1 MQCNRIEV
9 TNFRNIEHACVDF
22 VPGVNVLA
30 GDNAQGKTNLLEAIY
45 LCALGKTFRQAKDAE
60 MVRFGQEECSIV
72 QHFADNARQQSVEMT
87 LFSGTKNRRRV
98 YLNGVSLARTSQLLG
113 NFRVV
118 LFCPEHLSL
127 VKEGPAERR
136 NFLDVAISQL
146 HPAYV
151 RALQKY
157 NQLLKQRNSLL
168 KDAETDR
175 ATFDATIELWSAQ
188 LAHEAAYIA
197 SVRHAYVCQ
206 LDRYVSAFFTGMS
219 GEREQVKVTYMGKAH
234 VEPDMYADREYV
246 ERAYMRLYMSH
257 HDREIAAGSTLWGI
271 HRDDLEIELNG
282 KYARIFASQGQQRSI
297 ALAMKMAEGEISREF
312 GDKEYPVFLFD
323 DMLSELDA
331 NRRSFLLDEIRD
343 RQVIMTSCEPGIASA
358 CNIVLVKNGT
368 YEKKVD

>member
-9 TNFRNIEHACVDF
+9 HNFRNIEHACVDF
-22 VPGVNVLA
+22 TPGVNVLV

-60 MVRFGQEECSIV
+60 LVRFGQDECSIL
-72 QHFADNARQQSVEMT
+72 QHFADSQREQTVEMT
-87 LFSGTKNRRRV
+87 LYAGTKSRRRV
-98 YLNGVSLARTSQLLG
+98 YHNGISLARTSQLLG

-127 VKEGPAERR
+127 VKEGPGERR

-157 NQLLKQRNSLL
+157 NQLLKQRNSLI
-168 KDAETDR
+168 KIGETDR
-175 ATFDATIELWSAQ
+175 KTFDDTVELWSAQ

-197 SVRHAYVCQ
+197 SIRYEYVQ
-206 LDRYVSAFFTGMS
+206 KLNDYVGEFFTGMS
-219 GEREQVKVTYMGKAH
+219 GEREQVCVTYMGKAH
-234 VEPDMYADREYV
+234 IDTDMYADRDFC

-323 DMLSELDA
+323 DVLSELDA
-331 NRRSFLLDEIRD
+331 SRRAYLLDEIRD
-343 RQVIMTSCEPGIASA
+343 RQVIMTSCEEHISGGQ
-358 CNIVLVKNGT
+358 NIVLVKNGT
-368 YEKKVD
+368 YRKKE

>member
-22 VPGVNVLA
+22 SPGVNLLV

-60 MVRFGQEECSIV
+60 LVRFGQEECSV
-72 QHFADNARQQSVEMT
+72 LQHFSDNKREQTVEMT
-87 LFSGTKNRRRV
+87 LFSGSKNRRRV
-98 YLNGVSLARTSQLLG
+98 YHNGVSLARTSQLLG

-127 VKEGPAERR
+127 VKEGPGERR

-157 NQLLKQRNSLL
+157 NQLLKQRNSLI
-168 KDAETDR
+168 KTGETDR
-175 ATFDATIELWSAQ
+175 KTFDDTIELWSAQ

-197 SVRHAYVCQ
+197 SVRYEYVQRLNCH
-206 LDRYVSAFFTGMS
+206 VGEFFTGMT
-219 GEREQVKVTYMGKAH
+219 GQREQVNVQYKGTAH
-234 VEPDMYADREYV
+234 VEDDMYADREYC
-246 ERAYMRLYMSH
+246 ERAFMRLYTSH

-271 HRDDLEIELNG
+271 HRDDLEIVLNG

-297 ALAMKMAEGEISREF
+297 ALAMKMAEGEISRLT

-323 DMLSELDA
+323 DVLSELDA
-331 NRRSFLLDEIRD
+331 SRRSFLLDEICD
-343 RQVIMTSCEPGIASA
+343 RQVIMTSCEYTPAG
-358 CNIVLVKNGT
+358 NQNTVLVKNGT
-368 YEKKVD
+368 YTKRD

>member
-9 TNFRNIEHACVDF
+9 RNFRNIEAACVDF
-22 VPGVNVLA
+22 TPGVNVLV

-45 LCALGKTFRQAKDAE
+45 LCALGKTFRQAKDTE
-60 MVRFGQEECSIV
+60 LVRFGQEECSIV
-72 QHFADNARQQSVEMT
+72 QHFSDSHREQSVEMQ
-87 LFSGTKNRRRV
+87 LFSSTKSRRRV
-98 YLNGVSLARTSQLLG
+98 YHNGVSLARTSQLLG

-127 VKEGPAERR
+127 VKEGPGERR

-151 RALQKY
+151 RSLQKY

-168 KDAETDR
+168 KLAETDR
-175 ATFDATIELWSAQ
+175 KTFDDTVELWSIQ

-197 SVRHAYVCQ
+197 SIRYAYVQ
-206 LDRYVSAFFTGMS
+206 KLNEYVGAFFTGMS
-219 GEREQVKVTYMGKAH
+219 GERESVCVQYKGTAH
-234 VEPDMYADREYV
+234 VEDNMYADREFC
-246 ERAYMRLYMSH
+246 ERAFLRLYMSH

-271 HRDDLEIELNG
+271 HRDDLEILLNG

-297 ALAMKMAEGEISREF
+297 ALAMTMAEGEISREI

-323 DMLSELDA
+323 DVLSELDA
-331 NRRSFLLDEIRD
+331 SRRAYLLSEICD
-343 RQVIMTSCEPGIASA
+343 RQVIMTSCEEHLSGGQ
-358 CNIVLVKNGT
+358 NIVLVKGGT
-368 YEKKVD
+368 YQRKL